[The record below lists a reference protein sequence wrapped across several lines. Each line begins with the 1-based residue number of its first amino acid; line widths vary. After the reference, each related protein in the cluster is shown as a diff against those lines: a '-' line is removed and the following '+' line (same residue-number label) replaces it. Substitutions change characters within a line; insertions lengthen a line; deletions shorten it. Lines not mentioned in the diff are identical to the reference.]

1 MYGLLL
7 VGIWT
12 GQSLVR
18 APLAT
23 LSSLASSSVLR
34 QSGAGEDSQGAASM
48 SLAELEEY
56 ARVSGLRL
64 KAMETGPLL
73 RLEAH
78 PIQSEGEGESDAIG
92 YLTAF
97 IRPLPFGLF
106 HLDTI
111 QVKNRRQNIGFQRR
125 GYTMEGPGISFLMG
139 SYALVWA
146 QTKGCKTTQLLAVK
160 DTEEM
165 HGVLVRLYESFG
177 FRILRSVGDERS
189 SIADRL
195 VWGAVGTLMEMDIG
209 AFMLEWSP
217 KLRSMIKMARLQASR
232 QQQQQQQPVSVAKPE
247 SVKRRVALTR
257 EDGANGKLAAL
268 LSEHVTCLE
277 LPCIAFGPG
286 KDTGSLPSV
295 LRDFDV
301 TVITSPQAAAVYLT
315 AWRAAGC
322 PEGIRLATVGKGTS
336 KPLLAAGLAPVF
348 EPSDATA
355 ETLAAELP
363 SSLGPRVLYP
373 SSSLAENT
381 LALGLASRG
390 FTVTK
395 LDTYETVPAE
405 WSAAQLAE
413 AKAADVVTFASPSTV
428 KVWAERVGTS
438 TKAVVIGPTSAKACR
453 SAGWKEEDISSPEGS
468 KGIEAW
474 AALVKKACF
483 VQL

>member
-1 MYGLLL
+1 
-7 VGIWT
+7 
-12 GQSLVR
+12 
-18 APLAT
+18 
-23 LSSLASSSVLR
+23 
-34 QSGAGEDSQGAASM
+34 M

-56 ARVSGLRL
+56 ARISGLRL
-64 KAMETGPLL
+64 KAIETGPLL

-78 PIQSEGEGESDAIG
+78 PIQSEGEADAIG

-111 QVKNRRQNIGFQRR
+111 QVKNRRQNIGFQRT

-146 QTKGCKTTQLLAVK
+146 QSKGCKTTQLLAVK
-160 DTEEM
+160 DSEEM

-177 FRILRSVGDERS
+177 FRILRSVGDERN

-209 AFMLEWSP
+209 SFMLEWSP

-232 QQQQQQQPVSVAKPE
+232 QQQQQQSVVVAKPA
-247 SVKRRVALTR
+247 KRRVALTR

-268 LSEHVTCLE
+268 LAEHVTCLE

-286 KDTGSLPSV
+286 KDTAILPSV
-295 LRDFDV
+295 LRDFDA
-301 TVITSPQAAAVYLT
+301 TIITSPQAALVYLT

-322 PEGIRLATVGKGTS
+322 PAGIKLATVGKGTS
-336 KPLLAAGLAPVF
+336 QPLLAAGLAPVF

-390 FTVTK
+390 FAVTK
-395 LDTYETVPAE
+395 LDTYETVPAV
-405 WSAAQLAE
+405 WSEAQLQE
-413 AKAADVVTFASPSTV
+413 ARGADIVTFASPSTV
-428 KVWAERVGTS
+428 KVWAERVGTA
-438 TKAVVIGPTSAKACR
+438 TRAVVIGPTSAKACR

-468 KGIEAW
+468 KSKGIEVW
-474 AALVKKACF
+474 ADLVLKTSLQQ
-483 VQL
+483 QLGTN